1 MPPENR
7 YPFFGI
13 MLYARMRF
21 LPAMR
26 PFMKLP
32 FILALMMAAMPT
44 SASAQTPAAGQ
55 PQTKRA
61 PAQIKPKAVTTVPVR
76 PAVQTPIDT
85 AKAMEQAE
93 RLAIQSDLAWVSFY
107 NGVINGE
114 ASSRMVSA
122 IKAFQKDHGGKETG
136 VLNAQER
143 GALSA
148 EARKRQDNVGWKIV
162 SDATSGAR
170 IGLPSKLVPLI
181 VSDVNGTKWSS
192 ATGTIQIEFLR
203 RKQAGATTATVA
215 AGEKKLNARRA
226 DYSVVKPDFFVLS
239 GVQGL
244 KKFYIRGQIRND
256 EVRVLTILYD
266 QATEGTMIP
275 VTVAMSSAYNPFP
288 GNVAQAGLPP
298 RKKVEYSTGIIASAD
313 GAIVADRQAT
323 DGCMTI
329 AVPGYGNATRVADDE
344 TRELAMLRIYGA
356 SGLKPLAMGSS
367 GAAKSSLNLVGI
379 ADPQNQGGRN
389 AVTVVAATATP
400 AGTDMTL
407 SPEPALGFS
416 GAAALDTDGKFAGL
430 ARLKPAVVAGPAGT
444 PLPSQ
449 ALLVSAEAVREF
461 LKAKSVTPVSGAAD
475 AKASV
480 LRLVCVRK

>member
-1 MPPENR
+1 
-7 YPFFGI
+7 
-13 MLYARMRF
+13 
-21 LPAMR
+21 
-26 PFMKLP
+26 MKLP
-32 FILALMMAAMPT
+32 FALALMMAATLGTAM
-44 SASAQTPAAGQ
+44 AQTPAAKQ
-55 PQTKRA
+55 A
-61 PAQIKPKAVTTVPVR
+61 PARIKPKPVTTVPIR
-76 PAVQTPIDT
+76 PAVQTPVDT

-93 RLAIQSDLAWVSFY
+93 RFAIQSDLAWVSLY

-114 ASSRMVSA
+114 ASDRMVAA
-122 IKAFQKDHGGKETG
+122 IKAFQKDHGAKETG

-148 EARKRQDNVGWKIV
+148 AAKKLQDNVGWKIV

-181 VSDVNGTKWSS
+181 VSDVSGTKWSS
-192 ATGTIQIEFLR
+192 ATGTIQIEYAR
-203 RKQAGATTATVA
+203 RKEAGATTATVA
-215 AGEKKLNARRA
+215 ASEKKLNARKA

-239 GVQGL
+239 GSQGL
-244 KKFYIRGQIRND
+244 KKFYIRGQTRND

-288 GNVAQAGLPP
+288 GNGVAQAGPPP

-313 GAIVADRQAT
+313 GAIIADRQAT

-329 AVPGYGNATRVADDE
+329 AVPGYGNATRIADDE
-344 TRELAMLRIYGA
+344 TRELALLRIYGA
-356 SGLKPLAMGSS
+356 SGLKPLAMS
-367 GAAKSSLNLVGI
+367 GNGATKSNVSLTGI

-389 AVTVVAATATP
+389 AVTAVTATAAP
-400 AGTDMTL
+400 AGSDVSL

-416 GAAALDTDGKFAGL
+416 GAVALDSDGKFAGL
-430 ARLKPAVVAGPAGT
+430 ARLKPAVVAGPTGT

-449 ALLVSAEAVREF
+449 ALLVAADSVREF
-461 LKAKSVTPVSGAAD
+461 LKAKGVTVASGASD

>member
-1 MPPENR
+1 
-7 YPFFGI
+7 
-13 MLYARMRF
+13 
-21 LPAMR
+21 
-26 PFMKLP
+26 MKLP
-32 FILALMMAAMPT
+32 FALALMMAAT
-44 SASAQTPAAGQ
+44 LGTAVAQTPAAKQQ
-55 PQTKRA
+55 PQAKQA
-61 PAQIKPKAVTTVPVR
+61 PAQIKPKPVATVPIR
-76 PAVQTPIDT
+76 PAVQTPVDT

-93 RLAIQSDLAWVSFY
+93 RLAIQSDLAWVSLY

-114 ASSRMVSA
+114 ASDRMVSA
-122 IKAFQKDHGGKETG
+122 IKAFQKDHGAKETG

-143 GALSA
+143 GVLSA
-148 EARKRQDNVGWKIV
+148 EAKKRQDNVGWKIV

-203 RKQAGATTATVA
+203 RKEAGATTATVA
-215 AGEKKLNARRA
+215 AGEKKLNARKA

-239 GVQGL
+239 GSQGL
-244 KKFYIRGQIRND
+244 KKFYIRGQTRND

-288 GNVAQAGLPP
+288 GNVAQAGPPP
-298 RKKVEYSTGIIASAD
+298 RKKVEYSTGIVASAD
-313 GAIVADRQAT
+313 GAIVADRQSI
-323 DGCMTI
+323 DGCMSV
-329 AVPGYGNATRVADDE
+329 AVPGYGNATRIADDE
-344 TRELAMLRIYGA
+344 SRELALLRIYGA
-356 SGLKPLAMGSS
+356 TGLKPLAMAGN
-367 GAAKSSLNLVGI
+367 GAAKSNLSLTGI

-389 AVTVVAATATP
+389 AVTTVTATTTL
-400 AGTDMTL
+400 AGTDTTL

-416 GAAALDTDGKFAGL
+416 GAAAMDSDGKFAGI
-430 ARLKPAVVAGPAGT
+430 ARLKPAIVAGPAGT

-449 ALLVSAEAVREF
+449 ALLVPADSVRDF
-461 LKAKSVTPVSGAAD
+461 LKAKGVTVASGSSD

>member
-1 MPPENR
+1 
-7 YPFFGI
+7 
-13 MLYARMRF
+13 
-21 LPAMR
+21 
-26 PFMKLP
+26 MKLP
-32 FILALMMAAMPT
+32 FILALMLVAIPG
-44 SASAQTPAAGQ
+44 SASAQTPAAKQ
-55 PQTKRA
+55 PPQVKQA
-61 PAQIKPKAVTTVPVR
+61 PSQIKPKPVTTVPIR
-76 PAVQTPIDT
+76 PAVQTPVDT

-93 RLAIQSDLAWVSFY
+93 RLAIQSDLAWVSLY

-114 ASSRMVSA
+114 ASDRMVSA
-122 IKAFQKDHGGKETG
+122 IKAFQKDHGAKETG

-143 GALSA
+143 GVLSA
-148 EARKRQDNVGWKIV
+148 EAKKRQDNVGWKIV

-203 RKQAGATTATVA
+203 RKEAGATTATVA
-215 AGEKKLNARRA
+215 ASEKKLNARKA

-239 GVQGL
+239 GSQGL
-244 KKFYIRGQIRND
+244 KKFYIRGQTRND

-288 GNVAQAGLPP
+288 GNVVQAGPPP
-298 RKKVEYSTGIIASAD
+298 RKKVEYSTGIVASTD
-313 GAIVADRQAT
+313 GAIVADRQST

-329 AVPGYGNATRVADDE
+329 AVPGYGNATRIADDE
-344 TRELAMLRIYGA
+344 SRELALLRIYGA
-356 SGLKPLAMGSS
+356 TGLKPLAIS
-367 GAAKSSLNLVGI
+367 GNGATKPNLNLTGI

-389 AVTVVAATATP
+389 AVTSVAAVAAP
-400 AGTDMTL
+400 VGTDMTL
-407 SPEPALGFS
+407 SPEPAVGFS
-416 GAAALDTDGKFAGL
+416 GAAALDSDGKFAGI

-449 ALLVSAEAVREF
+449 ALLVSAEAVRDF
-461 LKAKSVTPVSGAAD
+461 MKAKGVTPASGASD

>member
-1 MPPENR
+1 
-7 YPFFGI
+7 
-13 MLYARMRF
+13 
-21 LPAMR
+21 
-26 PFMKLP
+26 MKLP
-32 FILALMMAAMPT
+32 FALALMMAATLGP
-44 SASAQTPAAGQ
+44 ASAQTPAAKQAPQ
-55 PQTKRA
+55 PKQA
-61 PAQIKPKAVTTVPVR
+61 PAQIKPKPVATVPIR
-76 PAVQTPIDT
+76 PAVQTPVDT

-93 RLAIQSDLAWVSFY
+93 RLAIQSDLAWVSLY

-114 ASSRMVSA
+114 ASDRMVA
-122 IKAFQKDHGGKETG
+122 AVKAFQKDHGAKETG

-143 GALSA
+143 GVLSA
-148 EARKRQDNVGWKIV
+148 DARKHQDNVGWKIV

-181 VSDVNGTKWSS
+181 VSDVSGTKWSS
-192 ATGTIQIEFLR
+192 ATGTIQIEYAR
-203 RKQAGATTATVA
+203 RKEAGATTATVA
-215 AGEKKLNARRA
+215 ASEKKLNARKA

-239 GVQGL
+239 GSQGL
-244 KKFYIRGQIRND
+244 KKFYIRGQTRND

-288 GNVAQAGLPP
+288 GNGVAQISPPP
-298 RKKVEYSTGIIASAD
+298 RKKVEYSTGIIVSAD

-344 TRELAMLRIYGA
+344 ARELALLRIYGA
-356 SGLKPLAMGSS
+356 NGLKPLAMSGN
-367 GAAKSSLNLVGI
+367 GAAKPDINLTGI

-389 AVTVVAATATP
+389 ALTVIVATATP
-400 AGTDMTL
+400 AGTDTAL
-407 SPEPALGFS
+407 SPEPAVGFS
-416 GAAALDTDGKFAGL
+416 GAAALDTDGKFAGV

-449 ALLVSAEAVREF
+449 ALLVPADSVREF
-461 LKAKSVTPVSGAAD
+461 LKAKGVTPASGASD

>member
-1 MPPENR
+1 
-7 YPFFGI
+7 
-13 MLYARMRF
+13 
-21 LPAMR
+21 
-26 PFMKLP
+26 MKLP
-32 FILALMMAAMPT
+32 FAFALMMAATLGP
-44 SASAQTPAAGQ
+44 ASAQTPAAKQAPQ
-55 PQTKRA
+55 PKQA
-61 PAQIKPKAVTTVPVR
+61 PAQIKPKPVATVPIR
-76 PAVQTPIDT
+76 PAVQTPVDT

-93 RLAIQSDLAWVSFY
+93 RLGIQSDLAWVSLY

-114 ASSRMVSA
+114 ANDRMVAA
-122 IKAFQKDHGGKETG
+122 IKAFQKDHGAKETG

-148 EARKRQDNVGWKIV
+148 AAKKLQDNVGWKIV

-170 IGLPSKLVPLI
+170 IGLPMKLVPLI
-181 VSDVNGTKWSS
+181 VSDVSGTKWSS
-192 ATGTIQIEFLR
+192 ATGTIQIEYAR
-203 RKQAGATTATVA
+203 RKEAGASTATVA
-215 AGEKKLNARRA
+215 ASEKKLNARKA

-239 GVQGL
+239 GSQGL
-244 KKFYIRGQIRND
+244 KKFYIRGQTRND

-288 GNVAQAGLPP
+288 GNAVAQISPPP

-344 TRELAMLRIYGA
+344 ARELALLRIYGA
-356 SGLKPLAMGSS
+356 TGLKPLAMAGN
-367 GAAKSSLNLVGI
+367 GATNPNVSITGI
-379 ADPQNQGGRN
+379 SDPQNQGGRN
-389 AVTVVAATATP
+389 AVTSAAAVAAP
-400 AGTDMTL
+400 VGTDMTL
-407 SPEPALGFS
+407 SPEPAVGFS
-416 GAAALDTDGKFAGL
+416 GAAAIDSGGKFAGV
-430 ARLKPAVVAGPAGT
+430 ARLKPAVVAGPTGT

-449 ALLVSAEAVREF
+449 ALLVSAESVREF
-461 LKAKSVTPVSGAAD
+461 LKTKGVTVASGASDAKS
-475 AKASV
+475 SV

>member
-1 MPPENR
+1 
-7 YPFFGI
+7 
-13 MLYARMRF
+13 
-21 LPAMR
+21 
-26 PFMKLP
+26 MKLP
-32 FILALMMAAMPT
+32 LVIAAILAALHGSAA
-44 SASAQTPAAGQ
+44 AQTPAKQ
-55 PQTKRA
+55 PPQTKP
-61 PAQIKPKAVTTVPVR
+61 PAQIKPKPVTTVPIR
-76 PAVQTPIDT
+76 PAVQTPVDT

-93 RLAIQSDLAWVSFY
+93 RLAIQSDLAWVSLY

-114 ASSRMVSA
+114 ASDRMVAA
-122 IKAFQKDHGGKETG
+122 IKAFQKDHGAKETG

-148 EARKRQDNVGWKIV
+148 AAKKLQDNVGWKIV

-192 ATGTIQIEFLR
+192 ATGTIQIEYVR
-203 RKQAGATTATVA
+203 RKEAGATTATIA
-215 AGEKKLNARRA
+215 ASEKKLNARKA

-239 GVQGL
+239 GSQGL
-244 KKFYIRGQIRND
+244 KKFYIRGQTRND

-288 GNVAQAGLPP
+288 GNGIAQVSPPP

-344 TRELAMLRIYGA
+344 TRELALLRIYGA
-356 SGLKPLAMGSS
+356 TGLKPLAMAGN
-367 GAAKSSLNLVGI
+367 GTPKPGVTLTGI
-379 ADPQNQGGRN
+379 ADPQSQGGRS
-389 AVTVVAATATP
+389 AVTSVAATAAP
-400 AGTDMTL
+400 AGAETSL

-416 GAAALDTDGKFAGL
+416 GAAATDSDGKFAGI
-430 ARLKPAVVAGPAGT
+430 ARLKPAVVAGPTGT

-449 ALLVSAEAVREF
+449 ALLVSAESVREF
-461 LKAKSVTPVSGAAD
+461 LKAKGVTPTAGASD
-475 AKASV
+475 TKASV